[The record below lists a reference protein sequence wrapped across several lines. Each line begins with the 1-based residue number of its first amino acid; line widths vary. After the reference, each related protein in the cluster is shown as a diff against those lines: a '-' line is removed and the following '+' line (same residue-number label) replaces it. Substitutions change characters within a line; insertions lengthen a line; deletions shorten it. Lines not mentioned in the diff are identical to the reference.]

1 MELTDLTWNEKI
13 FFAGSLRAMI
23 LADGVID
30 DEEIAGVDKIRDE
43 DRFDDMDRCLD
54 DFNEQLEAR
63 GGTLGV
69 HKPPEA
75 YWKLAALITG
85 AEAQEFILRKMEAIS
100 LRDGYQK
107 EAEVDFFARLR
118 ETWGVNE

>member
-23 LADGVID
+23 LADGVIED
-30 DEEIAGVDKIRDE
+30 GEIAGVDRIRDE

-54 DFNEQLEAR
+54 EFNEQLEA
-63 GGTLGV
+63 GGGAIGS
-69 HKPPEA
+69 HKPSEA

-85 AEAQEFILRKMEAIS
+85 VEAQKFILQKMEAIS

-118 ETWGVNE
+118 ETWGTRE